1 MTEPPQRDVPPRLI
15 VTSGEP
21 AGIGPD
27 LCLAIAAR
35 DWSCDLVIA
44 GDIDLLKQRAEQ
56 LQLDVQLLPCSS
68 GAAPATHER
77 GTLRVR
83 HVPTAAPVRAG
94 VLDPSNAGYV
104 LKLLNVAAD
113 SCLSGEFAAMITAP
127 VQKSVINDAGVPFSG
142 HTEYLAQYLDKG
154 QSLDQNQPLGKGPS
168 LDQQVR
174 DIYPVMML
182 ANNDLRV
189 ALATTHL
196 PLQRVSAAITDEL
209 LTRVIHILDR
219 DLRARFEIPAPRIVV
234 CGLNPHAGESGH
246 LGREEIEVI
255 TPTLQRLR
263 REGLNLIGPAPADTA
278 FTPHML
284 EQADAVLAMFHD
296 QGLPV
301 IKYAGF
307 ADAVNITL
315 GLPIVRTS
323 VDHGTAL
330 ALAGTGRADASSL
343 ASAIQMA
350 LRMSHASSSQ
360 TIRPALPA

>member
-1 MTEPPQRDVPPRLI
+1 MTTASHRII

-27 LCLAIAAR
+27 LCLAIASH
-35 DWSCDLVIA
+35 DWPFDLVVA
-44 GDIDLLKQRAEQ
+44 ADIELLKQRAQQ
-56 LQLDVQLLPCSS
+56 LELAVQFLPYASDS
-68 GAAPATHER
+68 ARVPHER
-77 GTLRVR
+77 GSLRVL
-83 HVPTAAPVRAG
+83 HVPTARPVRPG
-94 VLDPSNAGYV
+94 VLDPANADYV

-113 SCLSGEFAAMITAP
+113 GCLSGEFDAMVTAP
-127 VQKSVINDAGVPFSG
+127 VQKSVINDAGVAIAG

-154 QSLDQNQPLGKGPS
+154 TGGT
-168 LDQQVR
+168 
-174 DIYPVMML
+174 YPVMML
-182 ANNDLRV
+182 ANTDLRV

-196 PLQRVSAAITDEL
+196 PLQQVSAAITDEL
-209 LTRVIHILDR
+209 LTKVICILDR
-219 DLRARFEIPAPRIVV
+219 DLRTRFGLSTPRIVV

-246 LGREEIEVI
+246 LGREEIDVI
-255 TPTLQRLR
+255 APTLERLR
-263 REGLNLIGPAPADTA
+263 KEGVILIGPAPADTA

-284 EQADAVLAMFHD
+284 KQADAVLAMFHD

-307 ADAVNITL
+307 GDAVNITL

-330 ALAGTGRADASSL
+330 SLAGTGQADASSL
-343 ASAIQMA
+343 VAAMQMA
-350 LRMSHASSSQ
+350 LQMTHASTSQ

>member
-1 MTEPPQRDVPPRLI
+1 VTEGPQRVASSIPEVTTPVPRII

-27 LCLAIAAR
+27 ICLAIAGH
-35 DWSCDLVIA
+35 DWPCDLVVA
-44 GDIDLLKQRAEQ
+44 ADLELLKQRAEQ
-56 LQLDVQLLPCSS
+56 LQLGVQFLPYSS
-68 GAAPATHER
+68 GRTAHQR
-77 GTLRVR
+77 GTLRVLS
-83 HVPTAAPVRAG
+83 VPTGAPVRAG
-94 VLDPSNAGYV
+94 VLDRANSNYV
-104 LKLLNVAAD
+104 LKLLDAAAD
-113 SCLSGEFAAMITAP
+113 GCLSGEFDAMVTAP

-142 HTEYLAQYLDKG
+142 HTEYLAERTG
-154 QSLDQNQPLGKGPS
+154 GS
-168 LDQQVR
+168 
-174 DIYPVMML
+174 YPVMML
-182 ANNDLRV
+182 ANSDMRV

-196 PLQRVSAAITDEL
+196 PIQQVSAAITDEL
-209 LTRVIHILDR
+209 LTKVIRILDR
-219 DLRARFEIPAPRIVV
+219 DLRTRFNLAAPRIVV

-255 TPTLQRLR
+255 APALERLR
-263 REGLNLIGPAPADTA
+263 REGLTLIGPAPADTA

-284 EQADAVLAMFHD
+284 KQADAVLAMFHD

-330 ALAGTGRADASSL
+330 SLAGTGQADASSL
-343 ASAIQMA
+343 IAAIQMA
-350 LRMSHASSSQ
+350 LQMTHASTSQ